1 MAAHQHKG
9 TYMDEYMSSPR
20 VWGLSCPGCPQ
31 EISRAR
37 RWVSEILRE
46 TPCADDAALIVSEL
60 STNALRHTASS
71 DGGGTFLVTVT
82 VCPDTLTVAVTDG
95 GTKLH
100 SPEVQQAGADA
111 THGRGLDIVH
121 VLAHQVA
128 ITGDHL
134 GRTVTAVLQIP
145 AQ

>member
-1 MAAHQHKG
+1 
-9 TYMDEYMSSPR
+9 MSSPR
-20 VWGLSCPGCPQ
+20 VWGLSCPGCPE
-31 EISRAR
+31 EIGRAR
-37 RWVSEILRE
+37 RWAREILSG

-60 STNALRHTASS
+60 STNAVRHTASAE
-71 DGGGTFLVTVT
+71 GGGTFHVTLT
-82 VCPDTLTVAVTDG
+82 ISPGTLTVAVTDE

-100 SPEVQQAGADA
+100 APEVQQAGTNA

-134 GRTVTAVLQIP
+134 GRTITAELQFPHQEIP

>member
-1 MAAHQHKG
+1 
-9 TYMDEYMSSPR
+9 MSSPR